1 MVTSTALNTAYKY
14 PNSWVLFLM
23 NGGKGHS
30 LSTDISE
37 HHEGSGL
44 IKCDTSCMF
53 SVGLMAVAGEQTFV
67 LLV

>member
-1 MVTSTALNTAYKY
+1 MGGKDTAYA
-14 PNSWVLFLM
+14 
-23 NGGKGHS
+23 
-30 LSTDISE
+30 TDITE

-53 SVGLMAVAGEQTFV
+53 GVGLMAVAGEQLFV